1 MRPRGRA
8 ESLDEPCT
16 LFCKVCLANS
26 GNTGADRGHNTKKCD
41 FFEKSRKN
49 IWWICEKALPLH
61 SQTRNEGCL
70 REKASTLVARESF
83 KNGALVQLVRIH
95 ACHAWGH
102 GFESRTH
109 RFSLWFGS
117 LAQLNR
123 ASDYGSE
130 GCRFESCMSHHNEKG
145 NGFATIAF
153 FRIPHPTQKH
163 RKTHYKNGAP
173 VTRPIGDRQGQANT
187 LHEKR
192 TAPMIA
198 QSFCDMVAFEPLLLS
213 GRGSPKA
220 PGYSSRFFYL
230 PFLSPQSDSPS
241 LS

>member
-1 MRPRGRA
+1 MDLRKGPTFA
-8 ESLDEPCT
+8 
-16 LFCKVCLANS
+16 LANKE
-26 GNTGADRGHNTKKCD
+26 RG
-41 FFEKSRKN
+41 
-49 IWWICEKALPLH
+49 LP
-61 SQTRNEGCL
+61 QR
-70 REKASTLVARESF
+70 KASTLVARESF

-95 ACHAWGH
+95 ACHAWRH

-153 FRIPHPTQKH
+153 FRIPHPTLKH
-163 RKTHYKNGAP
+163 RNRKTHYKNGAP
-173 VTRPIGDRQGQANT
+173 VTRPIGDRQATGRTKQT
-187 LHEKR
+187 HCTKKR

-198 QSFCDMVAFEPLLLS
+198 QSFCDMAAFGPLLLS
-213 GRGSPKA
+213 GRGRPKA
-220 PGYSSRFFYL
+220 PGYSSRVSSL
-230 PFLSPQSDSPS
+230 PFHSPQSDSPS

>member
-1 MRPRGRA
+1 MAIQGANRGR
-8 ESLDEPCT
+8 
-16 LFCKVCLANS
+16 
-26 GNTGADRGHNTKKCD
+26 NTKKCD

-130 GCRFESCMSHHNEKG
+130 GCRFESCMSHHSK
-145 NGFATIAF
+145 
-153 FRIPHPTQKH
+153 
-163 RKTHYKNGAP
+163 
-173 VTRPIGDRQGQANT
+173 
-187 LHEKR
+187 
-192 TAPMIA
+192 
-198 QSFCDMVAFEPLLLS
+198 
-213 GRGSPKA
+213 
-220 PGYSSRFFYL
+220 SSRLYDGCFFVSEKEGQEKKNL
-230 PFLSPQSDSPS
+230 RRIFMFL
-241 LS
+241 

>member
-1 MRPRGRA
+1 M
-8 ESLDEPCT
+8 
-16 LFCKVCLANS
+16 
-26 GNTGADRGHNTKKCD
+26 
-41 FFEKSRKN
+41 
-49 IWWICEKALPLH
+49 H

-153 FRIPHPTQKH
+153 FRIPHPTLKH
-163 RKTHYKNGAP
+163 RNRKTHYKNGAP
-173 VTRPIGDRQGQANT
+173 VTRPIGDRQDQANT
-187 LHEKR
+187 LHEKKR

-198 QSFCDMVAFEPLLLS
+198 QSFCDMVAFGPLLLT
-213 GRGSPKA
+213 GRGAGRRRRVIPR
-220 PGYSSRFFYL
+220 G
-230 PFLSPQSDSPS
+230 FLLYRSIRPS
-241 LS
+241 LIRHRCRSDWRRNGR